1 MKQKK
6 KIIYLFLI
14 SSFITLISCNKDE
27 DYFEENQ
34 NKTTKIPEIK
44 FDDLIKEN
52 KFKNAF
58 LLIPKKTKTVINGK
72 TVMEDQYG
80 FTIADIPAKVIQ
92 DQNGTSYTLPI
103 YRENQ
108 SSEYFEN
115 LVIKVDN
122 SNQTS
127 AYILKYTPF
136 NPASIYFLNQHDSF
150 HFEGNTSVVPIV
162 YNSNQSNSSTNKMIY
177 ECMSIT
183 SYYCCYG
190 GTEHPAGANCANTYP
205 KTTTVC
211 YSYDD
216 GTSTTGGGG
225 GGGTGGGTGGSTST
239 STVYQDP
246 NIAMLNNLTNNAI
259 VKPKMIELQNKLSE
273 NKEYGYDFQTNAN
286 NNIIPSTLM
295 SGSPSQPYITFPS
308 ALANTLLR
316 IHTHFTGSSTVA
328 PDGVSPIPSSDDI
341 FSFAKDHK
349 SKKDMGS
356 TNSQQLVS
364 MTMGR
369 NGNYALVV
377 TDPAKFINFCN
388 EINNPTIKL
397 NNGKTYV
404 AHVYQYFNSLEKKAT
419 DFCPAC
425 DETQINAILH
435 NLFVR
440 GVNKMLDIGIK
451 VYYSNKE

>member
-34 NKTTKIPEIK
+34 NKTTKILEIK

-225 GGGTGGGTGGSTST
+225 GGGTGGGTGGSTSHQQYIKT
-239 STVYQDP
+239 
-246 NIAMLNNLTNNAI
+246 LTL
-259 VKPKMIELQNKLSE
+259 P
-273 NKEYGYDFQTNAN
+273 
-286 NNIIPSTLM
+286 
-295 SGSPSQPYITFPS
+295 
-308 ALANTLLR
+308 
-316 IHTHFTGSSTVA
+316 
-328 PDGVSPIPSSDDI
+328 
-341 FSFAKDHK
+341 
-349 SKKDMGS
+349 
-356 TNSQQLVS
+356 
-364 MTMGR
+364 
-369 NGNYALVV
+369 
-377 TDPAKFINFCN
+377 C
-388 EINNPTIKL
+388 
-397 NNGKTYV
+397 
-404 AHVYQYFNSLEKKAT
+404 
-419 DFCPAC
+419 
-425 DETQINAILH
+425 
-435 NLFVR
+435 
-440 GVNKMLDIGIK
+440 
-451 VYYSNKE
+451 